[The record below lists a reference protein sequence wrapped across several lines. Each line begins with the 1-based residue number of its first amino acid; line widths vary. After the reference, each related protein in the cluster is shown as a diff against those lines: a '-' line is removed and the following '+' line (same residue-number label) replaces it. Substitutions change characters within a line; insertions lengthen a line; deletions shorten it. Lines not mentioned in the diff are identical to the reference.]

1 MQRKPHRNIMYLAVL
16 MVLVLMAVTLFTS
29 GTDSESSTMG
39 YSQVV
44 SYFKANQVTG
54 FALDLN
60 TGVIKLSLKQGDV
73 ELPDATAANQQSESV
88 LQGVLTADRTNKVEP
103 LNGGEVVV
111 SYKVPYLAYFVNHMD
126 EYIDSYDAA
135 NPSAPMVYD
144 IVGQKTSFP
153 WAEIL
158 MSGLSM
164 GCLVC
169 ILFMMFRGGQGGNV
183 MNVGRAKVK
192 DQQDGGR
199 KATFADVAGADE
211 EKAELQEIVE
221 FLKNPGQFNTLGARI
236 PHGVLLVGPPGTGK
250 TLLARACAG
259 EAGVPF
265 YSISGSDF
273 VEMYV
278 GVGASRVRDLF
289 DKAKKNMPSIIFI
302 DEIDAVGRQRGAGLG
317 GGHDEREQTLNQL
330 LVEMDGFGANEGV
343 IVMAATNRA
352 DILDQALLRP
362 GRFDRRVYVGLPD
375 VKGRE
380 DILRVHTRN
389 KPLAP
394 DVKLKTIAQSTVGF
408 SGADLEN
415 LVNEAALLAA
425 RRGRKAITEQEIEEA
440 SIKVVAGPEK
450 KSHVVTDKEKRL
462 TAYHEGGHAI
472 TGYFCPTH
480 DPVHQISIV
489 PRGQAGGFTMYLP
502 DKDASYVTKTAMQE
516 SIVTLLGGRVAEQLV
531 LEDISTGASNDLERA
546 TSTARSM
553 VTRYGFSERL
563 GPVVYGN
570 DQAQTFLGRDL
581 GQGKGYS
588 EAIATEIDSEVRDI
602 VEDGYE
608 TARRILTEH
617 MPELHKL
624 AKYLMEREKISGDEF
639 KIIMEGGEL
648 PPLEEPAEEAKPVE
662 APVAPQQEAA
672 QPEADGESAPQEPA
686 APEMAQEQ
694 PGENPENQEPKL

>member
-73 ELPDATAANQQSESV
+73 KLPDTTAANQQSESV

-111 SYKVPYLAYFVNHMD
+111 SYKIPYLAYFVNHMD

-169 ILFMMFRGGQGGNV
+169 ILFMMFRGGQGGSV

-563 GPVVYGN
+563 GPVVYGT

-648 PPLEEPAEEAKPVE
+648 PPLEEPEAAPKAAEVPAAPEAK
-662 APVAPQQEAA
+662 
-672 QPEADGESAPQEPA
+672 ADGENAPQEPA
-686 APEMAQEQ
+686 APETAQEQ

>member
-73 ELPDATAANQQSESV
+73 KLPDTTAANQQSESV

-111 SYKVPYLAYFVNHMD
+111 SYKIPYLAYFVNHMD
-126 EYIDSYDAA
+126 EYIDSYDTA

-169 ILFMMFRGGQGGNV
+169 ILFMMFRGGQGGSV

-343 IVMAATNRA
+343 IVKAATNRA

-563 GPVVYGN
+563 GPVVYGT

-648 PPLEEPAEEAKPVE
+648 PPLEEP
-662 APVAPQQEAA
+662 EAA
-672 QPEADGESAPQEPA
+672 PKAAEVPAAPEAEADGENALQEPA
-686 APEMAQEQ
+686 APETAQEQ